1 MFNRNEERKVKEFK
15 GTTIYLTKYDDL
27 SVEEYLDR
35 IVRSVERYE
44 KQTGTMPK
52 KLKLGYSNYERILKH
67 NKNLIEKKNDKY
79 YTFGVEIEI

>member
-15 GTTIYLTKYDDL
+15 RTTIYLTKYDDL
-27 SVEEYLDR
+27 SIEEYLDR

>member
-35 IVRSVERYE
+35 IVRSIERYE
-44 KQTGTMPK
+44 KQTGEMPE
-52 KLKLGYSNYERILKH
+52 KLKLGYSNYERILNH
-67 NKNLIEKKNDKY
+67 NKNLIEIHKDFYKY
-79 YTFGVEIEI
+79 LL

>member
-27 SVEEYLDR
+27 SIEEYLDR

-44 KQTGTMPK
+44 KQTGTMP
-52 KLKLGYSNYERILKH
+52 
-67 NKNLIEKKNDKY
+67 
-79 YTFGVEIEI
+79 T

>member
-1 MFNRNEERKVKEFK
+1 MFNKKGKKIIREFK

-35 IVRSVERYE
+35 IVRSIERYE
-44 KQTGTMPK
+44 KQTGEMPE
-52 KLKLGYSNYERILKH
+52 KLKLGYSNYERILNH

-79 YTFGVEIEI
+79 YTFGVEIEV